1 MKSILYAGA
10 ALMIG
15 ASIYGFV
22 DYKQSS
28 RKKEFKKMY
37 LDENVKTTDVITKP
51 ETKGDEKN
59 VVEVNSYPENEKV
72 ITTDPSEITNK
83 TGTPSNE
90 NKVIKKAKKK
100 KKINTRFFSRA
111 PLREEQ
117 EDELPPPPPKELKKI
132 SNKEH

>member
-37 LDENVKTTDVITKP
+37 LDENVKTTDVITKT

-90 NKVIKKAKKK
+90 NKVYKKAKKK

-117 EDELPPPPPKELKKI
+117 EDELPPPPPKELKKTE
-132 SNKEH
+132 NKEH

>member
-37 LDENVKTTDVITKP
+37 LDENVNTKD
-51 ETKGDEKN
+51 DEKN
-59 VVEVNSYPENEKV
+59 VAEVNSFPENKKE
-72 ITTDPSEITNK
+72 ITTDPPEITTK
-83 TGTPSNE
+83 TGTPSKE
-90 NKVIKKAKKK
+90 NKVFKKAKKK

-117 EDELPPPPPKELKKI
+117 EDELAPPPKEMKNTE
-132 SNKEH
+132 NKDH

>member
-37 LDENVKTTDVITKP
+37 LGENVKTTDVITKP